1 MSSRRGKRGH
11 LQRGD
16 TALLCLALDDRPL
29 FLTEATRILFQQL
42 SPASRALLG
51 VPGTAAT
58 EQAYKAAYRRVRYCF
73 AAIGSVMDPSPL
85 PKNRRLT
92 GQDLKAR
99 TTPMTPAQA
108 EAARGRLEAFL
119 NALLEAS
126 ISVLTDEEHTAF
138 DGFGQRAKDAH
149 PVLLCFDG
157 SDDAATAIAKA
168 GELLGPRAAVVLT
181 VWEPAALWVPYDP
194 ATILTAPPVEA
205 SFEGTRPR

>member
-1 MSSRRGKRGH
+1 M
-11 LQRGD
+11 L

-42 SPASRALLG
+42 SPSSRALLG

-181 VWEPAALWVPYDP
+181 VWEPRRCGCHMTQPRFHR
-194 ATILTAPPVEA
+194 PPVEA